1 MGRRLEVAG
10 HAGTNEMKR
19 PHQDQRGCETETDTL
34 MRVRHRQMTRTTQIF
49 TAHNDTV
56 LGYMGIL

>member
-1 MGRRLEVAG
+1 MCRRLKLAD
-10 HAGTNEMKR
+10 HAGTGEMKR

-34 MRVRHRQMTRTTQIF
+34 MRVRHRQMTRTTQLL

-56 LGYMGIL
+56 LGCMGIL